1 LPLGGLVM
9 LLSLFLLLAVG
20 APRGKEPTAVMAT
33 TTAVQQQS
41 EDETDEMEHEQQ
53 QLAAP
58 LLSSEQSYTADGEAV
73 ALLLAREVATAPL
86 CVRDVSTARML
97 QHADCWLLAAAFG
110 VGTGVGLMTI
120 NNAAQIAAARGHG
133 HAATLTTLLG
143 VTNAVGRC
151 ESHVWANVK
160 GRCRLHRSLH
170 GHHSQSSSHLH
181 ALHLRDRTLFR
192 PRRQVWP

>member
-9 LLSLFLLLAVG
+9 LLSLFLLLGVG
-20 APRGKEPTAVMAT
+20 APRGKEPTAA
-33 TTAVQQQS
+33 AVQQQREDES
-41 EDETDEMEHEQQ
+41 DELEHEQQQREDETDELEHEQQ

-58 LLSSEQSYTADGEAV
+58 LLSSEPIRTADAEAA
-73 ALLLAREVATAPL
+73 ALLLATEAATAPL

-151 ESHVWANVK
+151 ESHA
-160 GRCRLHRSLH
+160 
-170 GHHSQSSSHLH
+170 
-181 ALHLRDRTLFR
+181 
-192 PRRQVWP
+192 